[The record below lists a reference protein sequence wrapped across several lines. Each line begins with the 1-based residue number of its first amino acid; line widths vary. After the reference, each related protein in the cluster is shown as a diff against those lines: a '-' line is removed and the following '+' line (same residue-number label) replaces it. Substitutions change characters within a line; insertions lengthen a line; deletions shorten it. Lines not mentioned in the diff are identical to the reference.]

1 MASLLKKG
9 GAGKSLPQGAAADA
23 ANAVQN
29 AIGQLADKYGVDLDA
44 NAAAA
49 KAAEEQK
56 SESSNAGEL
65 LEAAAAE
72 FHAENKRK
80 ASTRAPKFIS
90 QETFDMVVAENVD
103 DFEMDP
109 DEAVAD
115 AVEQF
120 ESQGIDLSNIVKSK
134 DGAKAG
140 PVPGLIAELEA
151 AQDVPSACAVLD
163 RLRAAVEASDDDRL
177 IAGSNDACGAVFGTV
192 GRVDRESRALMVA
205 ALRCFASLSAFG
217 TRGRLVIPLYPLA
230 KPVLKMIFSTTALVD
245 RNLWALA
252 CRVARQ
258 ACARNEAAKHSLF
271 LEYGFD
277 GFVRTAM
284 RRGLGWGSAA
294 AMMTGASAAK
304 VRPVA
309 EAAQREWEAKCAD
322 AAAAGAEANAA
333 PAAAA
338 SEDASGPDTTSE
350 FVPHASLL
358 REACLLCTTLL
369 IDDDRR
375 EGVQPMTFGRARQ
388 LGDGKKI
395 ATALIG
401 EVVACLERAGAI
413 AGDALTA
420 EAGAASEGAASST
433 SSQQSDAARFAAD
446 VATTVRALAVTDEI
460 CADFTERGAT
470 SLLIEI
476 INVHL
481 DTARTVA
488 KACLALKMI
497 SNNDANKRTLVLSGG
512 LDAVLR
518 AMAQHSTVVDVQSQ
532 CLATLSSLGLRQ
544 PDNCVAIVAKHGVDL
559 ILSAMQRLP
568 GSVQVQ
574 RSGCLALRNLVA
586 RNKEHVD
593 IILGAGA
600 EDVLRAARARHLDC
614 NDVAFSALRD
624 LGCQA
629 QYRKTSDLAKGIDRT
644 AKKADA
650 RKGPSRA

>member
-1 MASLLKKG
+1 
-9 GAGKSLPQGAAADA
+9 
-23 ANAVQN
+23 
-29 AIGQLADKYGVDLDA
+29 
-44 NAAAA
+44 
-49 KAAEEQK
+49 
-56 SESSNAGEL
+56 
-65 LEAAAAE
+65 
-72 FHAENKRK
+72 
-80 ASTRAPKFIS
+80 
-90 QETFDMVVAENVD
+90 
-103 DFEMDP
+103 
-109 DEAVAD
+109 
-115 AVEQF
+115 
-120 ESQGIDLSNIVKSK
+120 
-134 DGAKAG
+134 
-140 PVPGLIAELEA
+140 
-151 AQDVPSACAVLD
+151 
-163 RLRAAVEASDDDRL
+163 
-177 IAGSNDACGAVFGTV
+177 
-192 GRVDRESRALMVA
+192 
-205 ALRCFASLSAFG
+205 
-217 TRGRLVIPLYPLA
+217 
-230 KPVLKMIFSTTALVD
+230 MIFVMPELAD

-284 RRGLGWGSAA
+284 RRALGWGSAA
-294 AMMTGASAAK
+294 AMMTGASAVR

-309 EAAQREWEAKCAD
+309 EAARKEWEAKCAAAAAAAAGVDAGAGAD
-322 AAAAGAEANAA
+322 AAAAATTAT
-333 PAAAA
+333 
-338 SEDASGPDTTSE
+338 EDECTPDTTSE
-350 FVPHASLL
+350 FLPHASLL

-375 EGVQPMTFGRARQ
+375 QGVQPMTFGRARQ

-401 EVVACLERAGAI
+401 EVVACLECAGAI
-413 AGDALTA
+413 SGDALTSEA
-420 EAGAASEGAASST
+420 EAGAAASLSEGGAASEI
-433 SSQQSDAARFAAD
+433 SSPKSDAARFAAD

-470 SLLIEI
+470 SLMIEI

-481 DTARTVA
+481 ESPRTVA

-544 PDNCVAIVAKHGVDL
+544 PENCVAIVAKHGVDL

-600 EDVLRAARARHLDC
+600 EDVLRAARSRHLDC

>member
-9 GAGKSLPQGAAADA
+9 GAGKSLPQGAAEDA

-29 AIGQLADKYGVDLDA
+29 AIGQLADKYGVDLE
-44 NAAAA
+44 
-49 KAAEEQK
+49 AEKISEK
-56 SESSNAGEL
+56 SDAGER

-72 FHAENKRK
+72 FHAEQARK
-80 ASTRAPKFIS
+80 KSGASAKFIS
-90 QETFDMVVAENVD
+90 QETFDMVVQENIE
-103 DFEMDP
+103 DFEMEP
-109 DEAVAD
+109 EEAVQD
-115 AVEQF
+115 AIEQF
-120 ESQGIDLSNIVKSK
+120 ESQGIDLSNIVKTK

-140 PVPGLIAELEA
+140 PVPDLLARLEA
-151 AQDVPSACAVLD
+151 AVGVDEAVDVLD
-163 RLRAAVEASDDDRL
+163 ELRTVVEKEDNDRL
-177 IAGSNDACGAVFGTV
+177 IAGSNDAPGAVFGSV
-192 GRVDRESRALMVA
+192 GRIDRTSRKLMVA

-230 KPVLKMIFSTTALVD
+230 KPVLRMIFSTPELVD

-258 ACARNEAAKHSLF
+258 ACARNEAAKNSLF

-277 GFVRTAM
+277 GFIRTSM
-284 RRGLGWGSAA
+284 RRGLGWGDAA
-294 AMMTGASAAK
+294 AMMTGAAASV
-304 VRPVA
+304 VRPAA
-309 EAAQREWEAKCAD
+309 EAARKEWEASG
-322 AAAAGAEANAA
+322 AAETLSGIE
-333 PAAAA
+333 
-338 SEDASGPDTTSE
+338 EDAYGPDNTNE
-350 FVPHASLL
+350 FELHPSLL
-358 REACLLCTTLL
+358 REACLLCATML

-388 LGDGKKI
+388 LGDAKKVG
-395 ATALIG
+395 TALIG
-401 EVVACLERAGAI
+401 EVVACLEHAGA
-413 AGDALTA
+413 L
-420 EAGAASEGAASST
+420 SS
-433 SSQQSDAARFAAD
+433 SSDGKEQERAARFAAD
-446 VATTVRALAVTDEI
+446 VAVTVRALAVTDEI

-470 SLLIEI
+470 SLLVEI

-481 DTARTVA
+481 ETARTVA

-512 LDAVLR
+512 LDAILR
-518 AMAQHSTVVDVQSQ
+518 AMAQHSTVVDVQTQ

-544 PDNCVAIVAKHGVDL
+544 PENCVAIVAKHGVDL

-568 GSVQVQ
+568 GAAQVQ
-574 RSGCLALRNLVA
+574 RSACLALRNLVA

-600 EDVLRAARARHLDC
+600 EDLLRAARARHIDC

-624 LGCQA
+624 LGCHA
-629 QYRKTSDLAKGIDRT
+629 QYKKTSDLAQGIDKT
-644 AKKADA
+644 APKADA

>member
-29 AIGQLADKYGVDLDA
+29 AIGQLAEKYGVNLEA

-49 KAAEEQK
+49 AAKDAASEQK
-56 SESSNAGEL
+56 SDGLGGANAGDL
-65 LEAAAAE
+65 LELAAE
-72 FHAENKRK
+72 KFHNENQERRK
-80 ASTRAPKFIS
+80 NAAPKFIS
-90 QETFDMVVAENVD
+90 QETFDMVVRENVD
-103 DFEMDP
+103 DFEMEP
-109 DEAVAD
+109 EEAVAD
-115 AVEQF
+115 AIEQF
-120 ESQGIDLSNIVKSK
+120 ESQGIDLSNIVKTK
-134 DGAKAG
+134 DGARSG
-140 PVPGLIAELEA
+140 PVPALLASLA
-151 AQDVPSACAVLD
+151 TASDVATAVAVLD
-163 RLRAAVEASDDDRL
+163 ELRNTVTESDDDRL
-177 IAGSNDACGAVFGTV
+177 IAGSNDACGAVFGSV
-192 GRVDRESRALMVA
+192 GRIDRTSRVLMVA
-205 ALRCFASLSAFG
+205 ALRCFAALSAFG

-230 KPVLKMIFSTTALVD
+230 KPVLKMIFSTPELVD

-284 RRGLGWGSAA
+284 RRGLGWGSEAA
-294 AMMTGASAAK
+294 LMTGVSALK

-309 EAAQREWEAKCAD
+309 ERAQKEWESQCAD
-322 AAAAGAEANAA
+322 AAEESAGTTTN
-333 PAAAA
+333 
-338 SEDASGPDTTSE
+338 SGEENFAPDTTSE
-350 FVPHASLL
+350 FLPHPYLL

-375 EGVQPMTFGRARQ
+375 EGVQPMTFARARQ

-401 EVVACLERAGAI
+401 EVVACLERAGTI

-420 EAGAASEGAASST
+420 AAASSGKGDEDL
-433 SSQQSDAARFAAD
+433 QQSDAARFAAD

-470 SLLIEI
+470 SLLVEI

-481 DTARTVA
+481 ETPRTVA

-497 SNNDANKRTLVLSGG
+497 SNNDANKRTLVSSGG

-532 CLATLSSLGLRQ
+532 CLATLSSLALRQ
-544 PDNCVAIVAKHGVDL
+544 PENCIAIVAKHGVDL

-568 GSVQVQ
+568 GSVAVQ

-600 EDVLRAARARHLDC
+600 EDVLRAARVRHLDC

-629 QYRKTSDLAKGIDRT
+629 QYRKTSDLAKGIDPT
-644 AKKADA
+644 ATNANA